1 MVDRLALGTVQFGLE
16 YGVAN
21 RGGQVSAED
30 AATILSRALRMGI
43 DTLDTAIAYGVSEET
58 LGRIGVHE
66 WNVVT
71 KLPAVPES
79 IDDIGGWVEDAVT
92 GSLRRLRISKLH
104 GLLLHDPRQLAGT
117 IGDALFEALTK
128 LREQGLVEKIGISIY
143 HPADLDALCG
153 RYSLDLVQA
162 PFNVLDRRIATSGWL
177 ARLHDAGTEV
187 HVRSAFLQ
195 GLLLMTPG
203 ARPHSFSRWQ
213 PLWDRWD
220 NWLSYSDLTALRA
233 SLGFVLSQPGV
244 DRVVVGVD
252 NVAQLEE
259 IFAALETAVP
269 APPMEL
275 MTDDL
280 DLIDPSRWKKL

>member
-1 MVDRLALGTVQFGLE
+1 MVERLALGTVQFGLE

-30 AATILSRALRMGI
+30 AAAILGRALEMGI

-58 LGRIGVHE
+58 LGRIGVQE

-71 KLPAVPES
+71 KLPALPES
-79 IDDIGGWVEDAVT
+79 TDDISGWVEGAVT
-92 GSLRRLRISKLH
+92 GSLLRLRISKLH
-104 GLLLHDPRQLAGT
+104 GLLLHDPRQLAGAM
-117 IGDALFEALTK
+117 GDPLFEALTHLK
-128 LREQGLVEKIGISIY
+128 EQDLVGKIGISIY

-203 ARPHSFSRWQ
+203 ARPGGFSRWQ

-220 NWLSYSDLTALRA
+220 NWLSYSNLTALRA
-233 SLGFVLSQPGV
+233 SLGFALSAPGV

-252 NVAQLEE
+252 NLAQLEE
-259 IFAALETAVP
+259 IFAAVGQAVP

>member
-1 MVDRLALGTVQFGLE
+1 MVERLALGTVQFGLE

-21 RGGQVSAED
+21 RSGQVSPDD
-30 AATILSRALRMGI
+30 AATILDRALEMGI

-58 LGRIGVHE
+58 LGRIGVQR

-79 IDDIGGWVEDAVT
+79 SDDLAGWVEDAVT

-117 IGDALFEALTK
+117 IGDPLFEALGHLK
-128 LREQGLVEKIGISIY
+128 EQRLVEKIGVSIY

-162 PFNVLDRRIATSGWL
+162 PLNVLDRRLVTSGWL
-177 ARLHDAGTEV
+177 ARLHGAGTEV
-187 HVRSAFLQ
+187 HVRSVFLQ
-195 GLLLMTPG
+195 GLLLMPNRRRPPG
-203 ARPHSFSRWQ
+203 FGRWQ

-220 NWLSYSDLTALRA
+220 NWLSYSNLTPLRA
-233 SLGFVLSQPGV
+233 SLGFALSEPAV

-259 IFAALETAVP
+259 IFAAVGAAVP
-269 APPMEL
+269 APPTEL

-280 DLIDPSRWKKL
+280 DLIDPSRWKTL

>member
-1 MVDRLALGTVQFGLE
+1 MVERLVLGTVQFGLE

-30 AATILSRALRMGI
+30 AATILDRALEMGI
-43 DTLDTAIAYGVSEET
+43 DTLDTAIAYGASEET
-58 LGRIGVHE
+58 LGRIGVQA

-79 IDDIGGWVEDAVT
+79 IDDIDGWVEDAVN
-92 GSLRRLRISKLH
+92 GSLRRLRISTLH

-117 IGDALFEALTK
+117 MGDRLFEALAHLK
-128 LREQGLVEKIGISIY
+128 EQRLVEKIGISIY
-143 HPADLDALCG
+143 HPTDLDALCG

-162 PFNVLDRRIATSGWL
+162 PFNVLDRRLATSGWL
-177 ARLHDAGTEV
+177 TRLHDAGTEV
-187 HVRSAFLQ
+187 HIRSVFLQ
-195 GLLLMTPG
+195 GLLLMPTRR
-203 ARPHSFSRWQ
+203 RPPSFSRWQ

-220 NWLSYSDLTALRA
+220 NWLSYSNLTALRA
-233 SLGFVLSQPGV
+233 SLGFALSQPDV

-252 NVAQLEE
+252 SVEQLEE
-259 IFAALETAVP
+259 IFAAVGAAVP